1 MKRFALT
8 VTTLVLAIGLST
20 LAFAEAAGKV
30 DPKGAP
36 AAGAA
41 APAKPVGA
49 EAGGHQPA
57 PLPAEVEAAAKTMVG
72 TWRCAGTGMGKEVKG
87 TMTFKLDPA
96 FGKYWIVGNWKS
108 AKTKDT
114 PAMLGLDYR
123 TYDPSQKKWVSM
135 GVDNWGGWSHST
147 SNGPVGT
154 KTAWEG
160 KMTMIGMGGKMISW
174 RMSEEQVSPKETK
187 LNAEMTMDGKTW
199 APMWESTCKK

>member
-57 PLPAEVEAAAKTMVG
+57 PLPAEVVVHLREHAIEDC
-72 TWRCAGTGMGKEVKG
+72 R
-87 TMTFKLDPA
+87 P
-96 FGKYWIVGNWKS
+96 
-108 AKTKDT
+108 
-114 PAMLGLDYR
+114 PR
-123 TYDPSQKKWVSM
+123 
-135 GVDNWGGWSHST
+135 GGHRRR
-147 SNGPVGT
+147 N
-154 KTAWEG
+154 
-160 KMTMIGMGGKMISW
+160 
-174 RMSEEQVSPKETK
+174 
-187 LNAEMTMDGKTW
+187 
-199 APMWESTCKK
+199 